1 MHDQIKPNG
10 KCRWRNLTGGR
21 ESQGGEAEEV
31 DGGLGHDGSE
41 LGEAD
46 DAVAVGVGLAHHVGE
61 LGVADGVAHPRHGG
75 RELSCGDEPVPV
87 AVEGAERLCELRL
100 VDGDG
105 GAARPEEQRRQG
117 RRQLVELDGAVSV
130 GVHGGDE
137 RVDLVA
143 GGGAEAQRPEKRRDL
158 QLREA
163 AVAVEVEAVE
173 ELAELAQLLV
183 AEPRPPA
190 GRRGRE
196 EVLAGAGAG
205 AGEGHRRRQLRWRSG
220 GRHGRRRAVRV
231 DACARAA
238 FSDAIFGAGDL
249 LLHAV
254 VAWRQD
260 IVVVP
265 LGCRFQDAAV
275 ACVITRR
282 RNWIL
287 LCSIFLGMHLC
298 S

>member
-143 GGGAEAQRPEKRRDL
+143 GGGAEAQRPEQRRDL

-163 AVAVEVEAVE
+163 AVEVEAVE

-190 GRRGRE
+190 GRRDRG
-196 EVLAGAGAG
+196 EVLAGAG
-205 AGEGHRRRQLRWRSG
+205 AGEGHRRRPLRWRGG
-220 GRHGRRRAVRV
+220 GRHGRRARSAVRV

-249 LLHAV
+249 LLHV

-265 LGCRFQDAAV
+265 LLGCRFQARPSHA
-275 ACVITRR
+275 
-282 RNWIL
+282 
-287 LCSIFLGMHLC
+287 
-298 S
+298 